1 MPPFLQFLLRRL
13 IAIPISLLIITM
25 VLYAGVMLTPP
36 ETRAAI
42 YMPAPNAHQTEADI
56 AHLAEL
62 TIKKYH
68 LRDPYLLQYGYWL
81 KSLLQGTWGY
91 SPTINENVLPALLRR
106 TPATAEL
113 TLYSVLFF
121 IPLGLVSGVLAGW
134 RQRHGFD
141 NTFRFM
147 AFVATSFPP
156 FILALTF
163 LSLFYVNLHWFAPG
177 RIAQAFSFQIS
188 APTFRSFTGLYT
200 FDALLNGRF
209 DIFVDALRHLAMPV
223 FTLSIYH
230 WATLGRITRSTI
242 ITERHKEYLVAA
254 QARGLTD
261 QRVIWRHAF
270 FNTLAPSFT
279 SMALSAASLV
289 TGVFVVEIIYRIY
302 GVSDVIVR
310 AMQGSP
316 DAPAALGFCL
326 YSIIMVLFV
335 MLILDLLQ
343 AIFDPRIRDDLFNS

>member
-1 MPPFLQFLLRRL
+1 MPPFLQFLIRRI
-13 IAIPISLLIITM
+13 IAIPISLIIITM
-25 VLYAGVMLTPP
+25 LLYAGVMMTPP

-42 YMPAPNAHQTEADI
+42 YSPEPSPRLTDADVARLTE
-56 AHLAEL
+56 LS
-62 TIKKYH
+62 IKKYH
-68 LRDPYLLQYGYWL
+68 LRDPYLVQYGFWV

-91 SPTINENVLPALLRR
+91 SPTIHENVLPALLRR

-121 IPLGLVSGVLAGW
+121 IPLGLVSGVFAGW
-134 RQRHGFD
+134 RQRRAFD

-147 AFVATSFPP
+147 AFVATSLPP
-156 FILALTF
+156 FILALVF

-177 RIAQAFSFQIS
+177 RIAQLYSFQIS
-188 APTFRSFTGLYT
+188 DPAFRSFTGLYT
-200 FDALLNGRF
+200 LDTLLNGRF

-242 ITERHKEYLVAA
+242 ISERHKEYLVAA
-254 QARGLTD
+254 QSRGLTD
-261 QRVIWRHAF
+261 QHVIWKHAF
-270 FNTLAPSFT
+270 WNVLAPSFT

-289 TGVFVVEIIYRIY
+289 TGVFVVEIIYYIN
-302 GVSDVIVR
+302 GVSDIIVR

-326 YSIIMVLFV
+326 YSIVMVLFLMFV
-335 MLILDLLQ
+335 LDILQ
-343 AIFDPRIRDDLFNS
+343 AIFDPRIREDLLNS

>member
-1 MPPFLQFLLRRL
+1 MPPFLQFLLRRF

-25 VLYAGVMLTPP
+25 LLYAGVMLTPP

-42 YMPAPNAHQTEADI
+42 YLPAPNAHQTEADI
-56 AHLAEL
+56 ARLTEL

-134 RQRHGFD
+134 RQRRGFD

-156 FILALTF
+156 FILALIF
-163 LSLFYVNLHWFAPG
+163 LSFFYVNLHWFAPG
-177 RIAQAFSFQIS
+177 RIAQEFSFQIS
-188 APTFRSFTGLYT
+188 DPAFRSITGLYT

-230 WATLGRITRSTI
+230 WATLGRITRSII

-279 SMALSAASLV
+279 SVALSAASLV

-326 YSIIMVLFV
+326 YSIVMVLFV
-335 MLILDLLQ
+335 MFVLDILQ
-343 AIFDPRIRDDLFNS
+343 AIFDPRIREDLFNS

>member
-1 MPPFLQFLLRRL
+1 MPPFLQFLFRRL

-25 VLYAGVMLTPP
+25 LLYAGVMLTPP
-36 ETRAAI
+36 ETRAVI
-42 YMPAPNAHQTEADI
+42 YMPAPNTHQTEADI
-56 AHLAEL
+56 ARLTKL
-62 TIKKYH
+62 TIQKYH
-68 LRDPYLLQYGYWL
+68 LRDPYLVQYWYWV
-81 KSLLQGTWGY
+81 KSLFQGTWGY
-91 SPTINENVLPALLRR
+91 SPTIHENVLPALIRR

-113 TLYSVLFF
+113 TLYSVLLF
-121 IPLGLVSGVLAGW
+121 IPFGLISGVIAGW
-134 RQRHGFD
+134 RQHRGFD

-147 AFVATSFPP
+147 AFVSTSFPP
-156 FILALTF
+156 FILSLAF

-177 RIAQAFSFQIS
+177 RIAQEFSFQIS
-188 APTFRSFTGLYT
+188 APAFRSFTGLYT

-223 FTLSIYH
+223 FTLSLFH

-242 ITERHKEYLVAA
+242 IAERHKEYLVAA

-261 QRVIWRHAF
+261 RRVIWRHAF
-270 FNTLAPSFT
+270 INTLAPSFT

-326 YSIIMVLFV
+326 YSIILVLIVMFV
-335 MLILDLLQ
+335 LDLLQ
-343 AIFDPRIRDDLFNS
+343 AIFDPRIREDLFTS